1 MVQKTADPKRR
12 SGEPGAVSRQL
23 LQQLESSLQKHW
35 RHGQNM
41 VLCWAPDPRGV
52 LTLMVPHYFLG
63 NLTAADGDE
72 SGDKEAFVSE
82 VIGGSRLKSHQEI
95 FRIAQRLGVSTSFI

>member
-1 MVQKTADPKRR
+1 MVQKTTDPKRR
-12 SGEPGAVSRQL
+12 SGEPGAASRQL

-35 RHGQNM
+35 RLGQNM

-63 NLTAADGDE
+63 N
-72 SGDKEAFVSE
+72 
-82 VIGGSRLKSHQEI
+82 RLLQTGMN
-95 FRIAQRLGVSTSFI
+95 RGTRRLSSVR